1 MSLRRRLRSGDSIDT
16 KAMAV
21 ASKHV
26 PAADQSDNPLVMRQV
41 FEAIL
46 PLNDLARSDY
56 VEIARD
62 AAAAYCSLSLADDS
76 KPAFLATDAL
86 SSVLHLAKRSDPQ
99 IRENISEA
107 IGRLCQH
114 PLVKRP
120 FVAAGLLDVLV
131 GYSTTGSKAMAA
143 NAMFALMGLAVHDAT
158 RSDAQR
164 FARLKPDQADK
175 ENITKAAGGFFV
187 DFAFD
192 MSKIVILSRF
202 ACCPSRLPK
211 KYHYFSPS
219 VERREGQARP
229 QDAAD
234 GHHHAHG
241 SARWGGELS
250 HRASQRRAR

>member
-131 GYSTTGSKAMAA
+131 GFSTTGSKAMAA
-143 NAMFALMGLAVHDAT
+143 NSMYAICGLTTHDEK
-158 RSDAQR
+158 RSDAQPEVREAQARSGRQGEYHEGCGR
-164 FARLKPDQADK
+164 FLCRL
-175 ENITKAAGGFFV
+175 
-187 DFAFD
+187 
-192 MSKIVILSRF
+192 
-202 ACCPSRLPK
+202 RLR
-211 KYHYFSPS
+211 HDPS

-234 GHHHAHG
+234 GHHHAHRSGSPG
-241 SARWGGELS
+241 SAAANQVKPWV
-250 HRASQRRAR
+250 